1 MRVAFLATGIMGA
14 PMARNL
20 LRAGHSAAVWNRTA
34 EKARALAADG
44 ATVADSPAA
53 AAAGRDFVFTMAS
66 DGAAC
71 DEILFGENG
80 AAKGMRRGALAVV
93 CSSLSPEK
101 AREQGRRFADLGV
114 GYVDAPVSGGER
126 GAREGSLAVM
136 VGGRAKDAERAAEV
150 LRAVGTPVYV
160 GGVGCGQLAKLA
172 NQAIVGATIAAVAEG
187 LILAERGG
195 ADAAAVRRA
204 MMGGFADS
212 EILRQHGGRML
223 AGDFAAGGAARYQLR
238 DLRAALAEGEAAG
251 FRMPV
256 SAAAARVFGGMV
268 EAGMG
273 GLDHGGV
280 YGYLKEEG

>member
-44 ATVADSPAA
+44 AEVADSPAA

-136 VGGRAKDAERAAEV
+136 VGGARRTRSGRRRFCARWGRRFMWAG
-150 LRAVGTPVYV
+150 L
-160 GGVGCGQLAKLA
+160 
-172 NQAIVGATIAAVAEG
+172 GAGSWRSWRI
-187 LILAERGG
+187 
-195 ADAAAVRRA
+195 RR
-204 MMGGFADS
+204 
-212 EILRQHGGRML
+212 LWGR
-223 AGDFAAGGAARYQLR
+223 QLR
-238 DLRAALAEGEAAG
+238 RLRRG
-251 FRMPV
+251 
-256 SAAAARVFGGMV
+256 
-268 EAGMG
+268 
-273 GLDHGGV
+273 
-280 YGYLKEEG
+280 